1 LVAAIVDE
9 TPYRA
14 HFAGQAGLDDRIAG
28 RMGEW
33 RKTLA
38 AARIVPFGIDLSQD
52 VDRSL
57 AQRLE
62 SGLMPDGA
70 MRG

>member
-1 LVAAIVDE
+1 MLAAVIDE

-14 HFAGQAGLDDRIAG
+14 HFAGQAGLDDRIAS
-28 RMGEW
+28 RLGEW

-38 AARIVPFGIDLSQD
+38 AAGIVPLGLDLSLD
-52 VDRSL
+52 LDRSL